1 MSDVM
6 VEEREQLRS
15 AVRSVIARH
24 GDVRGWLKSTANTK
38 DDSDLGLWRT
48 LAEEVGVAG
57 LLISEDL
64 GGAGA
69 QVADA
74 AAVFEETGR
83 ALSPVPLFS
92 TVGLASSIL
101 LGCGAAPEA
110 RDLLQ
115 KIAEGSIVATAA
127 LHETA
132 AGWFLPP
139 TSTTATET
147 DGKWHVTGAKGFV
160 VDAAAADLVLVTAST
175 SGGTGLFAVDS
186 DAAGVQ
192 TRMLDSLDLVRPLG
206 AVEFATTPATL
217 LAVGDAASAAVSG
230 GLDVAVTLLS
240 AELVGAGQQ
249 CLDQAVTYAKQ
260 RVQFDRKIGSFQA
273 IKHTLV
279 DVLLELEMARA
290 AADAAAAAAEKWLR
304 NPDPKTATALAIAA
318 SVSKSVC
325 ADAFMYI
332 AEETL
337 HVFGGIGFTW
347 EHDAHLY
354 YRRAKFG
361 ELYLGTADEH
371 RERIARLSGLG
382 ERRV

>member
-6 VEEREQLRS
+6 FEEREQLRS

-24 GDVRGWLKSTANTK
+24 RDVRGWLESTAESG
-38 DDSDLGLWRT
+38 DGCDLGLWRT

-57 LLISEDL
+57 LLVAEDL

-74 AAVFEETGR
+74 AAVFEEAGR

-92 TVGLASSIL
+92 TVGLASAIL
-101 LGCGAAPEA
+101 LGCGDAPDA
-110 RDLLQ
+110 QRLLQ
-115 KIAEGSIVATAA
+115 KVADGAVVATVAF
-127 LHETA
+127 HEIDS
-132 AGWFLPP
+132 GWFLPP
-139 TSTTATET
+139 RATAATEKN
-147 DGKWHVTGAKGFV
+147 GEWHLTGAKGFV
-160 VDAAAADLVLVTAST
+160 VDAASADIILVTAT
-175 SGGTGLFAVDS
+175 TPTGTGLFAVNADVS
-186 DAAGVQ
+186 GLQ
-192 TRMLDSLDLVRPLG
+192 RRTLESLDLVRPLG
-206 AVEFATTPATL
+206 VVEFEDTPATL
-217 LAVGDAASAAVSG
+217 LAVGDAASQAVAG
-230 GLDVAVTLLS
+230 GLDLAVTLLS

-249 CLDQAVTYAKQ
+249 CLDQAVAYVKQ

-279 DVLLELEMARA
+279 DVLLELEMARS
-290 AADAAAAAAEKWLR
+290 AADAAASAAEKWLHSPGPE
-304 NPDPKTATALAIAA
+304 NATAFAIAA

-325 ADAFMYI
+325 ADAFMHI

-371 RERIARLSGLG
+371 RERVARLSGLG

>member
-15 AVRSVIARH
+15 AVRSVITRH
-24 GDVRGWLKSTANTK
+24 GEVRAWLESTVDT
-38 DDSDLGLWRT
+38 SDECDLSLWRT

-57 LLISEDL
+57 LLVAEEL

-92 TVGLASSIL
+92 TVGLASAIL
-101 LGCGAAPEA
+101 LGCAGEPEA
-110 RDLLQ
+110 RRLLQ
-115 KIAEGSIVATAA
+115 KIAEGAVVATAA
-127 LHETA
+127 FHEVDT
-132 AGWFLPP
+132 GWFLPP

-147 DGKWHVTGAKGFV
+147 DGLWHVNGAKGFV
-160 VDAAAADLVLVTAST
+160 VDAAAADIVLVTAST
-175 SGGTGLFAVDS
+175 PHGAGLFAVEAH
-186 DAAGVQ
+186 AAGLQ

-206 AVEFATTPATL
+206 TVEFAATPATL
-217 LAVGDAASAAVSG
+217 MATGEAASAAVAS
-230 GLDVAVTLLS
+230 GLDLAVTLLS

-249 CLDQAVTYAKQ
+249 CLDQAVAYVKQ

-279 DVLLELEMARA
+279 DVLLELEMARS

-304 NPDPKTATALAIAA
+304 NPDPGTATALAIAA

-325 ADAFMYI
+325 ADAFMHI

-361 ELYLGTADEH
+361 ELYLGTASEH
-371 RERIARLSGLG
+371 RERVAQLSGLG

>member
-6 VEEREQLRS
+6 FEEREQLRS

-24 GDVRGWLKSTANTK
+24 RDVRGWLESTAEPGNGC
-38 DDSDLGLWRT
+38 DLGLWRT

-57 LLISEDL
+57 LLVAEDL

-74 AAVFEETGR
+74 AAVFEEAGR

-92 TVGLASSIL
+92 TVGLASAIL
-101 LGCGAAPEA
+101 LGCGDAPHA
-110 RDLLQ
+110 QRLLQ
-115 KIAEGSIVATAA
+115 KVADGAVVATVAF
-127 LHETA
+127 HEIDS
-132 AGWFLPP
+132 GWFLPP
-139 TSTTATET
+139 RSTAATEKN
-147 DGKWHVTGAKGFV
+147 GEWHITGAKGFV
-160 VDAAAADLVLVTAST
+160 VDAAAADYILVTAATST
-175 SGGTGLFAVDS
+175 GTGLFAVNA
-186 DAAGVQ
+186 DAAGLQ
-192 TRMLDSLDLVRPLG
+192 RRTLESLDLVRPLG
-206 AVEFATTPATL
+206 VVEFEDTPATL
-217 LAVGDAASAAVSG
+217 LAVGEAASQAVAG
-230 GLDVAVTLLS
+230 GLDLAVTLLS

-249 CLDQAVTYAKQ
+249 CLDQAVAYAKQ

-279 DVLLELEMARA
+279 DVLLELEMARS
-290 AADAAAAAAEKWLR
+290 AADAAASAGEKWLHSPGPE
-304 NPDPKTATALAIAA
+304 NATAFAIAA

-325 ADAFMYI
+325 ADAFMHI

-337 HVFGGIGFTW
+337 HVFGGVGFTW

-371 RERIARLSGLG
+371 RERVARLSGLG

>member
-6 VEEREQLRS
+6 VEERDQLRS
-15 AVRSVIARH
+15 AVRSVITRH
-24 GDVRGWLKSTANTK
+24 GDVRAWLESTVDTG
-38 DDSDLGLWRT
+38 DDCDLSLWRT

-57 LLISEDL
+57 LLVAEDL

-92 TVGLASSIL
+92 TVGLASAIL
-101 LGCGAAPEA
+101 LGCGDAPEA
-110 RDLLQ
+110 GRLLQ
-115 KIAEGSIVATAA
+115 KIAEGAVVATAA
-127 LHETA
+127 FHETET
-132 AGWFLPP
+132 GWFLPP
-139 TSTTATET
+139 TSTAATET
-147 DGKWHVTGAKGFV
+147 DGRWHVTGKKGFV
-160 VDAAAADLVLVTAST
+160 VDAAAADIVLVTAST
-175 SGGTGLFAVDS
+175 PHGTGLFAVEAG
-186 DAAGVQ
+186 AAGLQ
-192 TRMLDSLDLVRPLG
+192 RRMLDSLDLVRALG
-206 AVEFATTPATL
+206 TVEFANTPATL
-217 LAVGDAASAAVSG
+217 LATGEAASAAVAS
-230 GLDVAVTLLS
+230 GLDLAVTLLS

-249 CLDQAVTYAKQ
+249 CLDEAVAYVKQ

-279 DVLLELEMARA
+279 DVLLELEMARS
-290 AADAAAAAAEKWLR
+290 AADAAVAAAEKWLR
-304 NPDPKTATALAIAA
+304 NPDPGTATALAIAA

-325 ADAFMYI
+325 ADAFMHI

-361 ELYLGTADEH
+361 ELYLGTASEH
-371 RERIARLSGLG
+371 RERVAQLSGLG